1 MLYPLT
7 TKLTNASHST
17 RNIDTQALHVLATSP
32 QIYRVNSILSVDRV
46 EGEEYFPSRPS
57 HSLTE
62 LSNEADAINRPS
74 GENAT

>member
-7 TKLTNASHST
+7 TKLINASHST
-17 RNIDTQALHVLATSP
+17 RNIDTRALHVLSTSP
-32 QIYRVNSILSVDRV
+32 QIYRINFDLSVDRV
-46 EGEEYFPSRPS
+46 EGEYFPSRPS